1 MRQKKGLIILV
12 VILLALCGVY
22 FGLKSYNKSQA
33 KKEDQKEK
41 EKTIQVLDIKNPVEI
56 TYSADDGSSMSF
68 VKEDGT
74 WYLKNDKE
82 TALVQDTIQDIA
94 DTVSDV
100 KAEKQ
105 IKDPDPLESYGLN
118 EASYT
123 IIVTGENGDTGT
135 LYIGDGADS
144 DYYLTDKE
152 KQNVYLVL
160 GHAVN
165 LGHPLQHELIYLL
178 NPLQVHQYIA
188 HTFFHVGHP
197 SF

>member
-1 MRQKKGLIILV
+1 MRIKLYENRDFMRRTQIKLMQEEVHIWCIRWKE
-12 VILLALCGVY
+12 VIPVFEYYQLML
-22 FGLKSYNKSQA
+22 
-33 KKEDQKEK
+33 DQKEK
-41 EKTIQVLDIKNPVEI
+41 EKTIQVLDIENPVEI

-82 TALVQDTIQDIA
+82 TALVQETIQDIA

-152 KQNVYLVL
+152 KQNVYLVSSEL
-160 GHAVN
+160 PNVLDFDKDN
-165 LGHPLQHELIYLL
+165 LKQTEKE
-178 NPLQVHQYIA
+178 QE
-188 HTFFHVGHP
+188 
-197 SF
+197 

>member
-41 EKTIQVLDIKNPVEI
+41 EKTIQVLDIENPVEI

-123 IIVTGENGDTGT
+123 IIVT
-135 LYIGDGADS
+135 DGKRAGIVFFIQKHS
-144 DYYLTDKE
+144 GRRMPPAIIIF
-152 KQNVYLVL
+152 LVL
-160 GHAVN
+160 DNV
-165 LGHPLQHELIYLL
+165 
-178 NPLQVHQYIA
+178 
-188 HTFFHVGHP
+188 
-197 SF
+197 

>member
-33 KKEDQKEK
+33 KKEDQKE
-41 EKTIQVLDIKNPVEI
+41 NPVEI

-152 KQNVYLVL
+152 KQNVYLVSSEL
-160 GHAVN
+160 PNVLDFDKDN
-165 LGHPLQHELIYLL
+165 LKQTEKE
-178 NPLQVHQYIA
+178 QE
-188 HTFFHVGHP
+188 
-197 SF
+197 

>member
-1 MRQKKGLIILV
+1 MKKIRSYTSIWSVEKVLYSINDFRLPFPITFTQMTWFVVSLFAVMILGNLPPLSM
-12 VILLALCGVY
+12 IEGAFLKY
-22 FGLKSYNKSQA
+22 FGIPVAFTWFMSTKTFDGKKPYGCLLYTSKSQA

-123 IIVTGENGDTGT
+123 
-135 LYIGDGADS
+135 LS
-144 DYYLTDKE
+144 
-152 KQNVYLVL
+152 
-160 GHAVN
+160 
-165 LGHPLQHELIYLL
+165 LI
-178 NPLQVHQYIA
+178 HI
-188 HTFFHVGHP
+188 
-197 SF
+197 

>member
-41 EKTIQVLDIKNPVEI
+41 EKTIQVLDIENPVEI

-94 DTVSDV
+94 DT
-100 KAEKQ
+100 
-105 IKDPDPLESYGLN
+105 
-118 EASYT
+118 
-123 IIVTGENGDTGT
+123 
-135 LYIGDGADS
+135 
-144 DYYLTDKE
+144 YLM
-152 KQNVYLVL
+152 
-160 GHAVN
+160 
-165 LGHPLQHELIYLL
+165 
-178 NPLQVHQYIA
+178 
-188 HTFFHVGHP
+188 
-197 SF
+197 

>member
-1 MRQKKGLIILV
+1 
-12 VILLALCGVY
+12 
-22 FGLKSYNKSQA
+22 
-33 KKEDQKEK
+33 
-41 EKTIQVLDIKNPVEI
+41 
-56 TYSADDGSSMSF
+56 MSF

-123 IIVTGENGDTGT
+123 IIVTGENGDTRT

-152 KQNVYLVL
+152 KQNVYLVSSEL
-160 GHAVN
+160 PNVLDFDKDN
-165 LGHPLQHELIYLL
+165 LKQTEKE
-178 NPLQVHQYIA
+178 QE
-188 HTFFHVGHP
+188 
-197 SF
+197 

>member
-41 EKTIQVLDIKNPVEI
+41 EKTIQVLDIENPVEI

-82 TALVQDTIQDIA
+82 TALVQETIQDIA

-105 IKDPDPLESYGLN
+105 IKIRIHLR
-118 EASYT
+118 A
-123 IIVTGENGDTGT
+123 
-135 LYIGDGADS
+135 
-144 DYYLTDKE
+144 TD
-152 KQNVYLVL
+152 
-160 GHAVN
+160 
-165 LGHPLQHELIYLL
+165 
-178 NPLQVHQYIA
+178 
-188 HTFFHVGHP
+188 
-197 SF
+197 